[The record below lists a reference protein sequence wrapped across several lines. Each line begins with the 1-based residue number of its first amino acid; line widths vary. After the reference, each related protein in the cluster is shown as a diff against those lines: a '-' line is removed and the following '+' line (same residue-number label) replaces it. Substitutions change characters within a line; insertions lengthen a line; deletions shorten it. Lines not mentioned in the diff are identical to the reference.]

1 VFECSSGQKYYGG
14 VTFQPLIKSSSG
26 VFFFPTTNK
35 TVTELPGVLNFLVH
49 PTCQIKVNL
58 YHYFNCKKNCCSS
71 SLEPQQHP
79 HQAVAFFRYAMRSAR
94 SCGFFSPGNTILVPG
109 MYCIEKTQ

>member
-1 VFECSSGQKYYGG
+1 MLIRSKVLWWCHISTTNQKLFWG
-14 VTFQPLIKSSSG
+14 I
-26 VFFFPTTNK
+26 FFPTTNK